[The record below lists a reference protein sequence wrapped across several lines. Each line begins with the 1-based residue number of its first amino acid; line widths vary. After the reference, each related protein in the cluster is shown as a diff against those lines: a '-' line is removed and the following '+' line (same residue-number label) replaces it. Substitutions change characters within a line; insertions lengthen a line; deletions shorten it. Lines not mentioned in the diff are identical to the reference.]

1 MLQVRK
7 LLESDWDFLPKWV
20 DSYDKKPLIKK
31 LNFRDLMPGAFQV
44 GEYEEKRKG
53 LGGFMVCKDQHPIAS
68 VWLGMTNS
76 HCALLT
82 NVISDPDYKD
92 KDKNEAIQLLTN
104 FAMDFSKDLG
114 YKYIYENPSYELI
127 KKL

>member
-1 MLQVRK
+1 MIK
-7 LLESDWDFLPKWV
+7 TFN
-20 DSYDKKPLIKK
+20 KK

-44 GEYEEKRKG
+44 GEYEKKRKG
-53 LGGFMVCKDQHPIAS
+53 LGGFMVCKDDHPIAS
-68 VWLGMTNS
+68 IWLGMTNS

-82 NVISDPDYKD
+82 DVISDPDYKD
-92 KDKNEAIQLLTN
+92 KDRKKAIQLLIN

-114 YKYIYENPSYELI
+114 YKYIYENPPYKLI